1 MIRIIRSTLCSMV
14 RLKRMIPSSTAAFRK
29 AAVRRVCRCVFK
41 APPIPLENVR
51 NSLQTS
57 LPYFHLLLSHFL
69 KKKKKVLA
77 HGVQQCR
84 KPAAAFS
91 LILPL
96 WSGKVLL
103 LWFLKIGIH
112 DIFVTAGNMKL
123 FRSTPIWLHNAK
135 GSA

>member
-1 MIRIIRSTLCSMV
+1 MFHDSFKKNDTQLHCS
-14 RLKRMIPSSTAAFRK
+14 ISQSSGQTCVQMYIQGPTDTFRK
-29 AAVRRVCRCVFK
+29 CEKLIANLVAIFTPTLV
-41 APPIPLENVR
+41 P
-51 NSLQTS
+51 
-57 LPYFHLLLSHFL
+57 FL
-69 KKKKKVLA
+69 KKKKVLA

-91 LILPL
+91 LILLPL